1 MHHMLPADHA
11 RNWHEFMD
19 SLMWTF
25 DSDALAQHGAACV
38 VYWGRS
44 AFPYCAA

>member
-1 MHHMLPADHA
+1 LPAETRGIGMSLWIVLCGLLLP
-11 RNWHEFMD
+11 RNM
-19 SLMWTF
+19 
-25 DSDALAQHGAACV
+25 GAPCV